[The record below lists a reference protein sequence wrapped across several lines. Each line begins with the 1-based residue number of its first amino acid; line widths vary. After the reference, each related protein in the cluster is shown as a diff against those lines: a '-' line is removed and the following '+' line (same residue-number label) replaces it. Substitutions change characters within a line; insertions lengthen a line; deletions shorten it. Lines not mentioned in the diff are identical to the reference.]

1 MLNYRKIRQ
10 DFNPNLLKKGK
21 ELFEKQHV
29 LHAEISE
36 LTRDSLRV
44 SAQVI
49 GNFDHRYECEI
60 EIDRG
65 ESQLID
71 SNCDCPYHSDCQ
83 HLAAMIFHL
92 EEHLEHLIVAYSE
105 EVNLQEATDEED
117 HHELLATVAEAKVKQ
132 DARVDEVAQ
141 KELIEEYVAAA
152 KVLSE
157 SPFFAPHT
165 TAIEEAAELLVSA
178 HSLTS
183 KGVDLQLALRLS
195 SRTKPIHLV
204 QVSGFL
210 EAVRYEEPIFLAG
223 RRHLL
228 SLTSFQEVGQ
238 AILKHLMAFGKI
250 PEATQDR
257 QQRVIQLDTEAFGD
271 LLSLLS
277 DHVSTTDIA
286 RRGDEDSNAPPIPF
300 LYWEGF
306 EQPFRYSRAPAL
318 FRFRIETLQS
328 GPPRLF
334 LQSSLWMEGEEVA
347 PEKAV
352 MLEGVRPGLV
362 FQGTYYRFAP
372 AIRRSH
378 LRSLKEMQDLPVP
391 EPLFGSLIENG
402 LPALRKIAQV
412 MPCATLAR
420 CLTIPSTASL
430 EATCALSYI
439 DGELEAQV
447 HFLYEGEAIPS
458 ELCLLK
464 VDQLRHFCTP
474 QGILARPLTEER
486 ALLDDLFQD
495 FHYQADQGVYVAK
508 SDRRIVE
515 FMTEIVPQYQ
525 GRVHFECPKALLDR
539 FVYDRSEFFLEV
551 RPSASVDRFEIALH
565 VEGDLRGISV
575 EALWD
580 CVASKRS
587 YLEIPGSSTRQRTP
601 RILVLDL
608 EKLSSLVQ
616 LFDEI
621 GIRVLDNH
629 VEERPLWTL
638 VSLQPQQLSELPLK
652 VTIAPELLEMQ
663 QQMLQQEPV
672 DDPIPL
678 DKVRASLRRYQVE
691 GVQWLNRLRKMHL
704 NGILADDMGLGKT
717 LQAIATLCH
726 VKEHQPDASALI
738 ICPTSLLYNWKE
750 ELSKFAPQ
758 LSSIVVDGVPTVR
771 KKLLQKTQQFDVVIT
786 SYTLLQKDIEVHRK
800 RQYTYAILDEAQHIK
815 NRGTRNAKSVKM
827 IHANHRLIL
836 SGTPV
841 ENSLE
846 ELWSLFDFLMPGLL
860 GTFERFQEKYMRLT
874 APATSSSSKSL
885 SGRHLEPLRR
895 KIAPFILRRMKSDVL
910 QDLPPISESIYH
922 CQLSSIQQELYRSYA
937 ASAREELT
945 RLVKK
950 EGFEKVQIH
959 VLATLTRLKQICC
972 HPGIFAKEQRD
983 EGDSAKYELLLDL
996 LQNLMDNGHKTVIFS
1011 QYTRMLQI
1019 MREDFLSRGIRFCY
1033 LDGSSKNRLE
1043 IVQQFN
1049 EDPTVPVF
1057 LVSLKAGGT
1066 GLNLCGADTV
1076 IHYDIWW
1083 NPAVENQATDRVH
1096 RLGQDKP
1103 VTSYKLV
1110 TLQTIEEKILQM
1122 QQRKRG
1128 LVKKV
1133 VGCDDEALAKLT
1145 WEEVLELLQT

>member
-10 DFNPNLLKKGK
+10 DFNPNLLKEGK
-21 ELFEKQHV
+21 ELFEKDHV
-29 LHAEISE
+29 VHAEISE
-36 LTRDSLRV
+36 LAKDSLRICARV
-44 SAQVI
+44 V
-49 GNFDHRYECEI
+49 GNFDHSYECDV
-60 EIDRG
+60 EIDRQQN
-65 ESQLID
+65 QLID

-83 HLAAMIFHL
+83 HLAALIFYL
-92 EEHLEHLIVAYSE
+92 EEHLEHLIVTYSQDVELE
-105 EVNLQEATDEED
+105 EAVDEEEKD
-117 HHELLATVAEAKVKQ
+117 AILATVAQAKVKQ

-141 KELIEEYVAAA
+141 RELLEEYEVAA
-152 KVLSE
+152 KVLSL
-157 SPFFAPHT
+157 SPFFAPNT
-165 TAIEEAAELLVSA
+165 VIMEEAAELYVAVHEFS
-178 HSLTS
+178 S
-183 KGVDLQLALRLS
+183 KGVDLQIALRLP
-195 SRTKPIHLV
+195 SRAKPVHLM
-204 QVSGFL
+204 QVGAFL

-228 SLTSFQEVGQ
+228 SMSSFQESGR
-238 AILKHLMAFGKI
+238 AILRHLMAFGRI
-250 PEATQDR
+250 PEMNQER
-257 QQRVIQLDTEAFGD
+257 QQRVIQLDLESFGD
-271 LLSLLS
+271 LLTLLS
-277 DHVSTTDIA
+277 EYVPSPDVA
-286 RRGDEDSNAPPIPF
+286 RRVEENHTVPMPS
-300 LYWEGF
+300 LHWEGF
-306 EQPFRYSRAPAL
+306 DQPLRYSYVHAQ
-318 FRFRIETLQS
+318 FRFHIETLQS

-334 LQSSLWMEGEEVA
+334 LQSSLFIDGQEVP
-347 PEKAV
+347 PEKAFL
-352 MLEGVRPGLV
+352 LECVRPGV
-362 FQGTYYRFAP
+362 VYQGVYYRFPP
-372 AIRRSH
+372 AIRRAH
-378 LRSLKEMQDLPVP
+378 LRSLRDIQDLPIP
-391 EPLFGSLIENG
+391 EPLFGTLIENG
-402 LPALRKIAQV
+402 LPSLRRISQV
-412 MPCATLAR
+412 MPCAALAR
-420 CLTIPSTASL
+420 CLTIPCSAPV
-430 EATCALSYI
+430 EAKCQLSYFE
-439 DGELEAQV
+439 GELQAQV
-447 HFLYEGEAIPS
+447 QFLYEGMEIPS
-458 ELCLLK
+458 ELQHLS
-464 VDQLRHFCTP
+464 VDHVRHFCTP

-495 FHYQADQGVYVAK
+495 FNYRPEDKAYSAK

-515 FMTEIVPQYQ
+515 FMTEIIPQLQ
-525 GRVHFECPKALLDR
+525 HRVQFECPKALLDR
-539 FVYDRSEFFLEV
+539 FVYDRSEFALEV
-551 RPSASVDRFEIALH
+551 RPSASVDRFEIALQ
-565 VEGDLRGISV
+565 VKGDLRGVSL

-587 YLEIPGSSTRQRTP
+587 YLELPGSRGQKNP

-621 GIRVLDNH
+621 GIQVLDNH

-638 VSLQPQQLSELPLK
+638 VSLQPQQLAELPLK
-652 VTIAPELLEMQ
+652 VTIAPELLEIQ
-663 QQMLQQEPV
+663 EQMLQQQPV

-678 DKVRASLRRYQVE
+678 DNVRAILRRYQVE

-726 VKEHQPDASALI
+726 VKEQDPSACALI

-750 ELSKFAPQ
+750 ELAKFSPQ
-758 LSSIVVDGVPTVR
+758 LTAIVVDGVPNVR
-771 KKLLQKTQQFDVVIT
+771 KKLLTQVGQYDVVIT

-800 RQYTYAILDEAQHIK
+800 RNYTYAILDEAQHIK

-827 IHANHRLIL
+827 IQAKHRLIL

-860 GTFERFQEKYMRLT
+860 GTFERFQEKYMRFT
-874 APATSSSSKSL
+874 VPNPSEPKASA
-885 SGRHLEPLRR
+885 GRHLEPLRR
-895 KIAPFILRRMKSDVL
+895 KIAPFILRRMKADVL

-922 CQLSSIQQELYRSYA
+922 CQLSSVQQELYRSYA

-972 HPGIFAKEQRD
+972 HPGIFAKEQRE

-1019 MREDFLSRGIRFCY
+1019 MREDFMARGIRFCY

-1049 EDPTVPVF
+1049 QDPSVSVF